1 MSDSFWLQVN
11 SCQSDDSDITLSPDT
26 VLRKCVEETY
36 ECLSPWCSS
45 PAHNTLMEVNLSD

>member
-11 SCQSDDSDITLSPDT
+11 SCQSDNSDITLSPDT
-26 VLRKCVEETY
+26 VLHKRIETY

-45 PAHNTLMEVNLSD
+45 PAHNTSMEVNLSD